1 MVFNS
6 QENYIYGVIEM
17 KITGA
22 NSYIILDIDG
32 WKIRVLGER
41 VVGGFIAEKKTMQ
54 RFEPPYENVL
64 LSEDVKRMY
73 INGAINKTLNSHM
86 VLQFI

>member
-1 MVFNS
+1 MKL
-6 QENYIYGVIEM
+6 YLRRVIEV

-54 RFEPPYENVL
+54 RFEPPHENVL
-64 LSEDVKRMY
+64 LSEDMKSMY
-73 INGAINKTLNSHM
+73 INGAINKTSNSHM
-86 VLQFI
+86 VIKFI

>member
-1 MVFNS
+1 
-6 QENYIYGVIEM
+6 M

-41 VVGGFIAEKKTMQ
+41 VVGGCIAEKKTMQ
-54 RFEPPYENVL
+54 RFEPPHENVL
-64 LSEDVKRMY
+64 LSEDMKSMY
-73 INGAINKTLNSHM
+73 INGAINKTSNSHM
-86 VLQFI
+86 VIKFI